1 MKVYVTVVRRAVRLL
16 TTANDHLKVLLFA
29 VCTCTYMGVLVSFIE
44 HVMVQR

>member
-16 TTANDHLKVLLFA
+16 TAANDYLKVIMFA
-29 VCTCTYMGVLVSFIE
+29 VSTCTYMAVLVSVTE